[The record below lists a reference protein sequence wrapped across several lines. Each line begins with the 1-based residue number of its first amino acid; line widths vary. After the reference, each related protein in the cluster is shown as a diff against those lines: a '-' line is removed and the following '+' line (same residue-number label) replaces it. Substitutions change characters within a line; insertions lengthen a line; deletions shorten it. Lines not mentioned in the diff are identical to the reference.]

1 MKVRYNYVYDINYDV
16 SHRGYSNLVKT
27 TRNLDTGQASEGNEI

>member
-1 MKVRYNYVYDINYDV
+1 MKVRYNYVCDINYDV